1 MNYLSP
7 LDAVFLRMETKRTP
21 MHVGAMM
28 TFKLPDDAPPDFVRK
43 LMEQMRTHPFMPSP
57 FDCRLARGRLSRLAP
72 AWEKCNVDME
82 YHMRHSALPY
92 PGGERELGV
101 LVARMHSHPL
111 DLSRP
116 LWECHL
122 IEGLE
127 NRRFAL
133 YFKAHHCA
141 IDGMGAMRMVQKW
154 LSTDPNDTRGMGPW
168 MLAEKPEREAAAPE
182 SLWTRLQRPARA
194 AAEQARGVK
203 ELVKGLTK
211 MTKGED
217 SGTRAALTTP
227 RSLFNVPVSQQ
238 RRLGTQILDLNRIKA
253 VAKATDASVNDV
265 LLGICGGAIRRYL
278 VEQNA
283 LPEKSLLASVPV
295 ALQRSAG
302 EGGNAVA
309 GFVVPIGTQLE
320 DPAERVR
327 LASRVT
333 TRSKQELME
342 MPRAALDQL
351 ALIGLAPFL
360 VGQMT
365 GTLPKIPPM
374 FNFVISNVV
383 LSKDS
388 LYLMGAELEA
398 MYPVSFL
405 FDGYALNIT
414 LVGYK
419 DRVAVG
425 FLGCREAIPRLQ
437 RLAVYTQD
445 ALAELEQSLGI
456 GTAPSAAPTP
466 KSAKKKAPARRKRA

>member
-1 MNYLSP
+1 MKKTYLSP
-7 LDAVFLRMETKRTP
+7 LDAAFLRMESKRTP

-43 LMEQMRTHPFMPSP
+43 LMETLRSAPFMPAP
-57 FDCRLARGRLSRLAP
+57 FDCRLVQGRMGRIAP
-72 AWEKCNVDME
+72 AWEKTTVDME
-82 YHMRHSALPY
+82 YHMRHSALPF

-127 NRRFAL
+127 NRRFAF

-141 IDGMGAMRMVQKW
+141 IDGMGAMKMVQKW
-154 LSTDPNDTRGMGPW
+154 LSLDPTATLGPEPW
-168 MLAEKPEREAAAPE
+168 LQKPSNGSAVRDRSLWARLKRPASAAA
-182 SLWTRLQRPARA
+182 T
-194 AAEQARGVK
+194 QARGLRD
-203 ELVKGLTK
+203 LVKGLNK
-211 MTKGED
+211 MTRGQD
-217 SGTRAALTTP
+217 SGTRMALTTP

-253 VAKATDASVNDV
+253 IGKATGTSVNDV
-265 LLGICGGAIRRYL
+265 LLAVCGRAIRRYL
-278 VEQNA
+278 LDHNA

-295 ALQRSAG
+295 ALAR
-302 EGGNAVA
+302 ENDKGGNAVA
-309 GFVVPIGTQLE
+309 GFVVPIGTE
-320 DPAERVR
+320 ISDDRERVAR
-327 LASRVT
+327 ISRVT

-342 MPRAALDQL
+342 MPRASLNQL
-351 ALIGLAPFL
+351 ALIGLTPFIL
-360 VGQMT
+360 GQMT

-374 FNFVISNVV
+374 FNFVVSNVV
-383 LSKDS
+383 LSKEPM
-388 LYLMGAELEA
+388 YLMGAELEA

-414 LVGYK
+414 LVGYR

-425 FLGCREAIPRLQ
+425 FLGCRNAIPHLQ
-437 RLAVYTQD
+437 RLAVFTGE
-445 ALAELEQSLGI
+445 ALEEMEKEL
-456 GTAPSAAPTP
+456 
-466 KSAKKKAPARRKRA
+466 APAAGKRVRTK